1 MLLGSM
7 PAYFSRAGHGKR
19 ILMSAKTSDP
29 AAADV
34 PSRKM
39 ERGRSHLEIAA
50 TLGGEILSG
59 ARPPGSRLPSMDEM
73 FQMFGVSRL
82 VVREVM
88 RTLAAKGMVTS
99 KARVGTKVSDPAQ
112 WNWLDAQVLGWRGKI
127 GLDQAFLRQLTQIR
141 LALEPAAASLAAK
154 NRNEQDLDMLRAALK
169 GMYGSGDD
177 HQKFVQADRNFHDS
191 VIAATHNPFFYASN
205 SATEVAL
212 FRFLS
217 TISVAVTSNER
228 THVRSA
234 AQHEQIFK
242 AIAEGK
248 SRAAAQAMARVIR
261 DGLKFARAAGKDT
274 ASVSS

>member
-1 MLLGSM
+1 VSV
-7 PAYFSRAGHGKR
+7 
-19 ILMSAKTSDP
+19 SAKTTNP
-29 AAADV
+29 AAVDV
-34 PSRKM
+34 PSRKT
-39 ERGRSHLEIAA
+39 ERGKSHLEIAA

-73 FQMFGVSRL
+73 FQIFGVSRL

-127 GLDQAFLRQLTQIR
+127 GLDQAFLRQLTQVR
-141 LALEPAAASLAAK
+141 LALEPAAASLAAE
-154 NRNEQDLDMLRAALK
+154 NRTEQDLAMLGTALK

-177 HQKFVQADRNFHDS
+177 HQRFVQADRSFHDA
-191 VIAATHNPFFYASN
+191 VIIATHNPFFYASN

-212 FRFLS
+212 FQFLS
-217 TISVAVTSNER
+217 MISVEVTSNER

-234 AQHEQIFK
+234 AQHEEILQ
-242 AIAEGK
+242 AIVARK
-248 SRAAAQAMARVIR
+248 SKAAAQAMARVIK
-261 DGLKFARAAGKDT
+261 DGLKFARAAGADT
-274 ASVSS
+274 STAKS

>member
-1 MLLGSM
+1 
-7 PAYFSRAGHGKR
+7 
-19 ILMSAKTSDP
+19 
-29 AAADV
+29 
-34 PSRKM
+34 
-39 ERGRSHLEIAA
+39 
-50 TLGGEILSG
+50 
-59 ARPPGSRLPSMDEM
+59 
-73 FQMFGVSRL
+73 
-82 VVREVM
+82 M